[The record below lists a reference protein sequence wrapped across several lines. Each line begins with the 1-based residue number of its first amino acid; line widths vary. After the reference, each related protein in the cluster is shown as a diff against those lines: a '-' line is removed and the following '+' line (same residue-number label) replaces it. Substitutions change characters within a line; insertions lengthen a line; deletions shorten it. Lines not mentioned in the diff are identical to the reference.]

1 MMSKILPAAL
11 VLSLFAAPAF
21 SQGTAISPAQ
31 SIANA
36 PGTAPRTAPIAPA
49 QARKPMADSK
59 VQRTEKSKDCST
71 EADKQGLHGKARKTF
86 RSKCKAGR
94 G

>member
-1 MMSKILPAAL
+1 MSKILPAAL
-11 VLSLFAAPAF
+11 VLSLLAAPAF

-36 PGTAPRTAPIAPA
+36 PDADPRTAP
-49 QARKPMADSK
+49 ARAAKPTTNSG
-59 VQRTEKSKDCST
+59 VERTAKSKDCSM

-86 RSKCKAGR
+86 RSRCKAGKV
-94 G
+94 